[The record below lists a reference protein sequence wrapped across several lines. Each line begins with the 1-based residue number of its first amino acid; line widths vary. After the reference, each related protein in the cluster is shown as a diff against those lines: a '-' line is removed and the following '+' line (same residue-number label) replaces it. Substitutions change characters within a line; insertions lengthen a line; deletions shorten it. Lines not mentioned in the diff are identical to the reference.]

1 MKHEQPLIT
10 LSDILLICKRSKRT
24 IFTSVLTFAC
34 LALLYTLTRPV
45 EYKSEATFREK
56 AKTPETSKSSSL
68 AMIIGMPELNE
79 NAAISL
85 MKSRKLIER
94 TIQERGLQAK
104 ISPTG
109 IRLQILRNIP
119 KNLVAEYAHFTDAE
133 KILLADPVLYIKASD
148 IAFKEESPLQLRLRF
163 VDEEHYQV
171 LSSSRQDYGTGTLG
185 MPFHGPSFTFT
196 LLRTDALPIS
206 KRQFKMNL
214 KPLYMAAE
222 ELVSKINA
230 EPDYMDK
237 GLLNLSFRHTN
248 RQEAALFLNTL
259 MALYQQYLREEHQ
272 RITGEQ
278 VAYLNKRQDET
289 AVKLH
294 EIMRDH
300 AQALSENMATIE
312 FLFQNQQSFSQK
324 LLMIDF
330 ELKRLDKALNEGLAN
345 YDRLSIETGDP
356 LNINQ
361 ILAEMRRH
369 KQHADTIDMA
379 LRYIEK
385 EDPETQKLLFNE
397 QIQKLE
403 TLRMQSGEAKKVLAA
418 LEDNKLLPA
427 STLLKNPMLR
437 QWRDKLDSSEKAL
450 QQAPA
455 KEREALQ
462 ACQATCL
469 ANFQAYLNNVLRL
482 FAIEERLL
490 QERLSHLQ
498 SPQSEF
504 QGINLN
510 TASQLYV
517 NYSKNLND
525 IEAEILHYQ
534 FILDQMR
541 DPAFEPSS
549 LSTVLEDPVSREII
563 SRAGNIGLQLK
574 DENNH
579 SPRELERLKLD
590 LAQQKEFL
598 SIHAGQ
604 TLQLLKLRQKLYQEK
619 IVALQ
624 TATRELLQQEISLL
638 ENSLSDYLT
647 SRIGNLKHEKS
658 VIEQQQLGLRQ
669 TMQKMPAKWAAEK
682 LIDQHLETNR
692 KMVEEIAKMVES
704 KNIAL
709 NLDLSQSAP
718 VDMALPSLNPESRKS
733 LLFLII
739 GALFGAFS
747 SVGFLLARAVA
758 TGLPATKDSLEQMH
772 QHVSGSISD
781 DMLDTLRRAE
791 AYLCHKEDKGQ
802 SLLLLIGAGPD
813 YSLQFAE
820 LLKKSGKR
828 VLRLSL
834 AFGSPTP
841 PEEQPG
847 LLQYLEGEA
856 SEPKI
861 LKTGIDLISSGGFT
875 RYSSELLLSKRF
887 QVLTDKLKK
896 EYDWILAVSRSS
908 LASGEA
914 EAQFGLFDHALIT
927 ISDEKLKD
935 LHPYLNVQESKRVSF
950 LLTDIAAL

>member
-1 MKHEQPLIT
+1 MKNEPPLIT
-10 LSDILLICKRSKRT
+10 LSDIVLICRRSRRT
-24 IFTSVLTFAC
+24 VLTCVMAFSC

-56 AKTPETSKSSSL
+56 AKTQETAKSSSL

-85 MKSRKLIER
+85 LKSRKLIER
-94 TIQERGLQAK
+94 AIQELGLQAS
-104 ISPTG
+104 ISPAG
-109 IRLQILRNIP
+109 IRLQMLRNIP
-119 KNLVAEYAHFTDAE
+119 KNLVAEYAHLSDAE
-133 KILLADPVLYIKASD
+133 RPLLSDPVRYIKAGN
-148 IAFKEESPLQLRLRF
+148 IEYREESPLQLRVRF

-171 LSSSRQDYGTGTLG
+171 YGPSRKDYGTGTLG
-185 MPFHGPSFTFT
+185 MPFQGPAFAFT
-196 LLRTDALPIS
+196 LLRTDACPIAR
-206 KRQFKMNL
+206 RQFKLNL
-214 KPLYMAAE
+214 KPLSMVAE
-222 ELVSKINA
+222 DLVNKINA
-230 EPDYMDK
+230 EPDNTDK

-259 MALYQQYLREEHQ
+259 MSLYQRFLREDHQ

-278 VAYLNKRQDET
+278 VAYLNRRQDE
-289 AVKLH
+289 AAAKLH

-330 ELKRLDKALNEGLAN
+330 ELKRLEKALNEGLAN

-379 LRYIEK
+379 LRHIEK
-385 EDPETQKLLFNE
+385 EDPELQKQLFNE

-403 TLRMQSGEAKKVLAA
+403 TLRMQSGEAKKFLAV
-418 LEDNKLLPA
+418 LEDRKPLPA

-437 QWRDKLDSSEKAL
+437 QWHDKLSSTEKAL
-450 QQAPA
+450 QHASA
-455 KEREALQ
+455 KEREAMQ
-462 ACQATCL
+462 ACHATCL
-469 ANFQAYLNNVLRL
+469 SNCQAYLKNMLRL
-482 FAIEERLL
+482 CSIEERLL
-490 QERLSHLQ
+490 HERLSHLQ

-517 NYSKNLND
+517 TYSKNLND

-534 FILDQMR
+534 FILDQMQ
-541 DPAFEPSS
+541 DPSFEPSS
-549 LSTVLEDPVSREII
+549 LSTVLDDPVSREII
-563 SRAGNIGLQLK
+563 TRAGNIGLQLK

-590 LAQQKEFL
+590 LMQQKEFL

-638 ENSLSDYLT
+638 ENTLSDYLA
-647 SRIGNLKHEKS
+647 SRIGNLKHEKT

-718 VDMALPSLNPESRKS
+718 VDIAIPSLNPHSRKS

-747 SVGFLLARAVA
+747 SIGFLLARAVA
-758 TGLPATKDSLEQMH
+758 TGLPATKDSLIHLH
-772 QHVSGSISD
+772 QHVCGSISG
-781 DMLDTLRRAE
+781 DMLDPLRRAE
-791 AYLCHKEDKGQ
+791 AHLCKDGEKSQ
-802 SLLLLIGAGPD
+802 SLLLLIGTGPD
-813 YSLQFAE
+813 YSAQFAD

-828 VLRLSL
+828 ILLLSL
-834 AFGSPTP
+834 SFGSPTP
-841 PEEQPG
+841 PEGLPG
-847 LLQYLEGEA
+847 LLQYLEGEV
-856 SEPKI
+856 SEPKMI
-861 LKTGIDLISSGGFT
+861 KSGCDHISSGGFT
-875 RYSSELLLSKRF
+875 RYSNELLLSPRF
-887 QVLTDKLKK
+887 KALKSKLHQ
-896 EYDWILAVSRSS
+896 EYDWILAVSRSP

-914 EAQFGLFDHALIT
+914 ETQFRLFDHALIT
-927 ISDEKLKD
+927 ITDENLKD
-935 LHPYLNVQESKRVSF
+935 LETYFHGQEGKRVSF
-950 LLTDIAAL
+950 LIS

>member
-1 MKHEQPLIT
+1 MKHDPLIT
-10 LSDILLICKRSKRT
+10 LSDILLICKRSRGA
-24 IFTSVLTFAC
+24 ILSSILTFAS

-56 AKTPETSKSSSL
+56 AKSPDTSKGSSL

-94 TIQERGLQAK
+94 TIKERGLQAK
-104 ISPTG
+104 ISPKG

-119 KNLVAEYAHFTDAE
+119 KNLVAEYAHLTDAE
-133 KILLADPVLYIKASD
+133 KALLADPVVYIKAND
-148 IAFKEESPLQLRLRF
+148 IIYNEESPLQLRLRF
-163 VDEEHYQV
+163 VDEEHFQV
-171 LSSSRQDYGTGTLG
+171 CGPSGRDYGTGILG
-185 MPFHGPSFTFT
+185 VPFQGPSFAFT
-196 LLRTDALPIS
+196 LLRTDALPIA
-206 KRQFKMNL
+206 KRQFKLNL
-214 KPLYMAAE
+214 KPISMVAE
-222 ELVSKINA
+222 ELVPKINA

-259 MALYQQYLREEHQ
+259 MDLYQQFLREEHQ

-289 AVKLH
+289 AIKLH
-294 EIMRDH
+294 QIMRDH

-379 LRYIEK
+379 LRHIEK
-385 EDPETQKLLFNE
+385 EDPETQKLLFAE
-397 QIQKLE
+397 QMNKLD
-403 TLRMQSGEAKKVLAA
+403 TLRLQSGEAKKLLAA
-418 LEDNKLLPA
+418 LEDNKFLPA
-427 STLLKNPMLR
+427 SVQLKNPMLR
-437 QWRDKLDSSEKAL
+437 QWRDKLASSEKAL

-455 KEREALQ
+455 KDREALQ
-462 ACQATCL
+462 GCHATCL
-469 ANFQAYLNNVLRL
+469 ANFQAYLSNMLRL

-517 NYSKNLND
+517 SYSKNLND
-525 IEAEILHYQ
+525 IEADILHYQ
-534 FILDQMR
+534 FILDQMQ

-563 SRAGNIGLQLK
+563 SRAGNIGLQIK

-624 TATRELLQQEISLL
+624 IETRALLQQEISLL
-638 ENSLSDYLT
+638 ENSLSDYLA

-682 LIDQHLETNR
+682 LVDQHLETNR

-718 VDMALPSLNPESRKS
+718 VDLALPSLNPESRKS

-747 SVGFLLARAVA
+747 SIGFLLTRAVA
-758 TGLPATKDSLEQMH
+758 TGLPATKDSLTNMH
-772 QHVSGSISD
+772 QHVCGTISD
-781 DMLDTLRRAE
+781 DLLDPLRRAE
-791 AYLCHKEDKGQ
+791 AYLCRPGEKNQ
-802 SLLLLIGAGPD
+802 SLLLLIGTGPD
-813 YSLQFAE
+813 YSSQFAE

-828 VLRLSL
+828 VLLMSLS
-834 AFGSPTP
+834 FGSPTL
-841 PEEQPG
+841 PEELPG
-847 LLQYLEGEA
+847 LLQCLEGEA

-861 LKTGIDLISSGGFT
+861 LKTGCDHISSGGFT

-887 QVLTDKLKK
+887 QQLNDKLKQ
-896 EYDWILAVSRSS
+896 EYDWILAVSRSP

-914 EAQFGLFDHALIT
+914 ETQFGLFDHALIT
-927 ISDEKLKD
+927 VTDEKLKD
-935 LHPYLNVQESKRVSF
+935 LDTYLNAQEGKRVSF
-950 LLTDIAAL
+950 LSLG

>member
-10 LSDILLICKRSKRT
+10 LSDILLICKRSRSA
-24 IFTSVLTFAC
+24 IIASILTFAS

-45 EYKSEATFREK
+45 EFKSEATFREK
-56 AKTPETSKSSSL
+56 AKTNETAKSSSL

-104 ISPTG
+104 IGPTG
-109 IRLQILRNIP
+109 IRLLILRNIP
-119 KNLVAEYAHFTDAE
+119 KNLVAEYAHLTDSE
-133 KILLADPVLYIKASD
+133 TVLLADPTLYIKARD
-148 IAFKEESPLQLRLRF
+148 IEFHEESPLQLRLRF
-163 VDEEHYQV
+163 VDEQHYQV
-171 LSSSRQDYGTGTLG
+171 SGPARRDFGTGTLG
-185 MPFHGPSFTFT
+185 VPFQGPSFAFT
-196 LLRTDALPIS
+196 LLRTDSLPIS

-214 KPLYMAAE
+214 KPLSMVAE
-222 ELVSKINA
+222 ELVSKIHA

-259 MALYQQYLREEHQ
+259 MALYQKYLREEHQ

-278 VAYLNKRQDET
+278 VAYLNRRQDET

-356 LNINQ
+356 LNINL
-361 ILAEMRRH
+361 ILSEMRRH

-379 LRYIEK
+379 LRNIQNA
-385 EDPETQKLLFNE
+385 DPKTQKLLFAE
-397 QIQKLE
+397 QMQKLE
-403 TLRMQSGEAKKVLAA
+403 TLRMQSGEAKKLLAA
-418 LEDNKLLPA
+418 LEDQKPLPA
-427 STLLKNPMLR
+427 SITLLKNSKYMIR
-437 QWRDKLDSSEKAL
+437 EWRDKLVDTEKAL

-455 KEREALQ
+455 KERESSQ
-462 ACQATCL
+462 ACHATCL
-469 ANFQAYLNNVLRL
+469 ANFQAYLGNMLRL
-482 FAIEERLL
+482 FAIEERLQ

-525 IEAEILHYQ
+525 IEADILHYQ
-534 FILDQMR
+534 FILDQML

-574 DENNH
+574 DDNNH

-590 LAQQKEFL
+590 LAQQKAFL
-598 SIHAGQ
+598 STHAGQ

-619 IVALQ
+619 IVALHA
-624 TATRELLQQEISLL
+624 ATRELLQQEISLL
-638 ENSLSDYLT
+638 ENSLADYLS

-658 VIEQQQLGLRQ
+658 VIEQQQLGLRH

-682 LIDQHLETNR
+682 LVDQHLETNR
-692 KMVEEIAKMVES
+692 KMVEEISKMVES

-718 VDMALPSLNPESRKS
+718 VDAALPSLNPESRKS

-747 SVGFLLARAVA
+747 SIGFLLSRAVA
-758 TGLPATKDSLEQMH
+758 TGLPATHDSLTHMH
-772 QHVSGSISD
+772 QHVSGSISA

-791 AYLCHKEDKGQ
+791 AHLCQGFEKSQ
-802 SLLLLIGAGPD
+802 SLLLLIGTGPD
-813 YSLQFAE
+813 YSQQFAE

-828 VLRLSL
+828 VLLLSL
-834 AFGSPTP
+834 SFGSPMP
-841 PEEQPG
+841 PEELPG

-856 SEPKI
+856 SDPKI
-861 LKTGIDLISSGGFT
+861 LKTGIDHISSGGFT
-875 RYSSELLLSKRF
+875 RFSSELLLSKRF
-887 QVLTDKLKK
+887 QTLNEKLLQQ
-896 EYDWILAVSRSS
+896 YDWILAVSRSP
-908 LASGEA
+908 LTSGEA
-914 EAQFGLFDHALIT
+914 ETQFGLFNHALIT
-927 ISDEKLKD
+927 ITDEKLKD
-935 LHPYLNVQESKRVSF
+935 LRPYLDASASKRISF
-950 LLTDIAAL
+950 LSLI